1 MSAERFVWLKN
12 FTVSIDSW
20 LVLPPT
26 PTSYHAIARLL
37 FSFVCK
43 SPSRASEM
51 AQPVRALAAEAY

>member
-20 LVLPPT
+20 LVLPPH
-26 PTSYHAIARLL
+26 TSYHAIARLL